1 MIASSNQ
8 VQDLLIH
15 IVDRAG
21 QRFSSETQSS
31 EVEKVRELA
40 SAALQDFGVIFLKRT
55 ANNGTG
61 KRTLLVAAL
70 PDSDALPLAIRWAAE
85 VRSSLPEPETAD
97 LFLFLQILHIT
108 DDIAAQ
114 VEADEQFC
122 RKYVIRPNETI
133 ASMLDRSFLAPVYSP
148 PTTADSST
156 APITALSDPLA
167 KAFSET
173 AQNHPWFDIKN
184 QQLWR
189 STLLSGEAG
198 AEIVEHLVTFSGPN
212 ETTLP

>member
-1 MIASSNQ
+1 MINSSNQ
-8 VQDLLIH
+8 VQDLLSQ
-15 IVDRAG
+15 IVERAG
-21 QRFSSETQSS
+21 QRFSSDTQSS
-31 EVEKVRELA
+31 EVEKLSELA
-40 SAALQDFGVIFLKRT
+40 SSELQNFGAIFLKRT
-55 ANNGTG
+55 SNNSAG
-61 KRTLLVAAL
+61 KRTLLLAVL
-70 PDSDALPLAIRWAAE
+70 PDSDALPSAIRWAAE

-97 LFLFLQILHIT
+97 LFLFLQILNIT

-148 PTTADSST
+148 PTMADSST

-173 AQNHPWFDIKN
+173 AQNHSWFDIEN

-212 ETTLP
+212 EITLS